1 MDHEVVRLVF
11 QLALILF
18 AAKVGG
24 EIFQRYLRLP
34 VVLGEVA
41 VGIAIGPFALG
52 GIDLPVVG
60 HMFSNVI
67 HGSDLTDQFS
77 LPLSDELWAIAQIG
91 AIILLFMAGLETD
104 LKLFLK
110 YARQATVV
118 AIGGVVAPFA
128 LGVIAMITLG
138 FADGP
143 GDVQALFVGAVLT
156 ATSIGISVRVLGDIG
171 KLGTPEGVTILGAAV
186 VDDVLGIL
194 ALTVVLSL
202 GSSEGLVAKDIGIVT
217 AKTLGFWLTFTLVA
231 ILLSRHISSFLVNK
245 FKVSG
250 AALGLALALA
260 FASAGLAESF
270 GLAMII
276 GAFSIGLALSGTEL
290 AKRIHDP
297 LMSVY
302 HALVPIFFVVT
313 GMLVDV
319 TQLGGVLLL
328 GVIITIVAIIGKV
341 LGSGLPSLLVGFNKR
356 GSWRI
361 GLGMLPRGEVALIMA
376 GMGISSGIIESD
388 IYSVVILMT
397 LVTTAIAPPLLVVSF
412 RDNVS
417 GLVKFSKGK

>member
-18 AAKVGG
+18 AAKGGG

-41 VGIAIGPFALG
+41 VGIVIGPFALG

>member
-24 EIFQRYLRLP
+24 EVFQRYLKLP

-41 VGIAIGPFALG
+41 VGVAIGPFALG

-60 HMFSNVI
+60 HIFSNVI

-77 LPLSDELWAIAQIG
+77 LPLSNELWSIAQIG

-171 KLGTPEGVTILGAAV
+171 KLSTPEGVTILGAAV

-194 ALTVVLSL
+194 ALTIVLSL
-202 GSSEGLVAKDIGIVT
+202 GSSEGFVARDIGIVT
-217 AKTLGFWLTFTLVA
+217 AKTLGFWLVFTLVA
-231 ILLSRHISSFLVNK
+231 ILLSRHISSFLINK

-290 AKRIHDP
+290 AKRIHEP

-328 GVIITIVAIIGKV
+328 GLIITIVAVIGKV
-341 LGSGLPSLLVGFNKR
+341 FGSGLPSLLVGFNKR

-376 GMGISSGIIESD
+376 GMGISTGIIESD

-397 LVTTAIAPPLLVVSF
+397 LITTAIAPPLLVISF

-417 GLVKFSKGK
+417 GLVKLSKGK

>member
-41 VGIAIGPFALG
+41 VGIVIGPFALG

-91 AIILLFMAGLETD
+91 AIILLFMAGVETD

>member
-41 VGIAIGPFALG
+41 VGIVIGPFALG

>member
-41 VGIAIGPFALG
+41 VGIVIGPFALG

-217 AKTLGFWLTFTLVA
+217 AKTLGVWLTFTLVA

-319 TQLGGVLLL
+319 TQLGGV
-328 GVIITIVAIIGKV
+328 IITIVAIIGKV

>member
-41 VGIAIGPFALG
+41 VGIVIGPFALG

-290 AKRIHDP
+290 AKRIHEP